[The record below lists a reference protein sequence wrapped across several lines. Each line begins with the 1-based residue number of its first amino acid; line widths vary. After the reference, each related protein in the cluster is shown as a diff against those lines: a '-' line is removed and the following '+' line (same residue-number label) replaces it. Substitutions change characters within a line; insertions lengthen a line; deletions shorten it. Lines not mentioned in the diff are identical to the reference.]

1 MTHLGQRLS
10 ALIDG
15 ELDGPDRDRV
25 LVHLAKCGP
34 CRAEAVA
41 LRTLKRRM
49 SALGETAADT
59 ALTHRLIHL
68 ARPEDIFR
76 ARRGA
81 VPSPQW
87 PAGVAAAGLP
97 GRARHDLRPL
107 WYLAAGS
114 VGVSIAGL
122 ATAAFVAGGPQ
133 QQPAPRVT
141 PAVYTYQVQHEI
153 DTGVDPATPP
163 GPGKLSR
170 TNATTP
176 VP

>member
-15 ELDGPDRDRV
+15 ELDGAERDRV

-49 SALGETAADT
+49 STLGETAADS

-76 ARRGA
+76 VRRGTA
-81 VPSPQW
+81 SGTRLP
-87 PAGVAAAGLP
+87 GIAAAAPVP
-97 GRARHDLRPL
+97 GRGRHEL
-107 WYLAAGS
+107 WPIWWLAAGS
-114 VGVSIAGL
+114 VGVSLAGL

-133 QQPAPRVT
+133 QPPVPRVT
-141 PAVYTYQVQHEI
+141 PAVYTYLNQHEI
-153 DTGVDPATPP
+153 DTGVEPATPS
-163 GPGKLSR
+163 GPGKFARS
-170 TNATTP
+170 TP
-176 VP
+176 MPSAP